1 MTSPIKF
8 QRLIELKKLF
18 SIPWLLAHD
27 VLFDKQDFIKKVI
40 ESASSLKSS
49 KKAIPMQRAI
59 SNELKS
65 ADVSKMSIERS
76 NDSIE

>member
-40 ESASSLKSS
+40 ESASSLKSQ
-49 KKAIPMQRAI
+49 KRPVP
-59 SNELKS
+59 L
-65 ADVSKMSIERS
+65 
-76 NDSIE
+76 